1 MQSPR
6 WRRSQPK
13 RFRHWRR
20 VLPPAAIPLFA
31 PDGGLWKR
39 FAPCAVYRRAP
50 ESISCASSL
59 KESRRADNWQF
70 AKSGLHCAAVQ
81 DRVGKLTP
89 LLSDV
94 SAIAVICLL
103 LFLEEAGLPLL
114 FAPGEAV
121 LLGAGLLISRGTG
134 LAWVVIPL
142 AYLSVLAGVAA
153 GYWGGHRIGPK
164 RRRSLARGLPAG
176 GPYDRAAGRLRAATP
191 LQIAG
196 SRLLPGLR
204 VYTSLVAGAV
214 GLPRRRFVIGVL
226 PASALW
232 VIVFI
237 GLGFFAGAPVEQLLG
252 RFAAYGLRAGV
263 LLVIAVIWVFVA
275 RRIPTPRRE
284 EEVSPSPARWRLP
297 LALTLDFVLVFVVVA
312 ILS

>member
-1 MQSPR
+1 M
-6 WRRSQPK
+6 
-13 RFRHWRR
+13 
-20 VLPPAAIPLFA
+20 
-31 PDGGLWKR
+31 
-39 FAPCAVYRRAP
+39 
-50 ESISCASSL
+50 
-59 KESRRADNWQF
+59 
-70 AKSGLHCAAVQ
+70 
-81 DRVGKLTP
+81 GKLTP

-153 GYWGGHRIGPK
+153 GYWWAHRIGPK
-164 RRRSLARGLPAG
+164 RLRSLARRLHAG

-237 GLGFFAGAPVEQLLG
+237 GLGFFAGAPVEQLMG

-263 LLVIAVIWVFVA
+263 ILVIAVIWVFVA
-275 RRIPTPRRE
+275 RRIPAPRRE

-312 ILS
+312 ILSLLTDFATQNPNDLVLAAVTFSLLSLVYILVARATVGFTLGEAVLDVRYHPRWRGAKVPG